1 MIRSSLRC
9 EQGHDFDGW
18 FRSSDGFD
26 SLRAAGQVSCAI
38 CGSLKVEKALMA
50 PRVAHGDAGDGGRE
64 GLAGGGDLHT
74 PRDDREAA
82 LEQMRRH
89 VEANSD
95 YVGMSFAAEA
105 RAMHEGSAP
114 ERAIHGEAKL
124 EDARKLIEDG
134 IPVTPLPFRSRQ
146 RAN

>member
-1 MIRSSLRC
+1 MIRYSLHC
-9 EQGHDFDGW
+9 DQGHEFDGW

-26 SLRAAGQVSCAI
+26 SLRASGQVTCAV
-38 CGSLKVEKALMA
+38 CGSAKVEKALMA
-50 PRVAHGDAGDGGRE
+50 PRVAHGDGDS
-64 GLAGGGDLHT
+64 ASADLHS
-74 PRDDREAA
+74 PRDEREAT
-82 LEQMRRH
+82 LDKLRRH

-105 RAMHEGSAP
+105 RAMHEGAAP

-134 IPVTPLPFRSRQ
+134 IPVAPLPFRSRQ

>member
-1 MIRSSLRC
+1 MIRYSLHC
-9 EQGHDFDGW
+9 DQGHDFDGW
-18 FRSSDGFD
+18 FRSSDGFE

-38 CGSLKVEKALMA
+38 CGSVRVEKALMA
-50 PRVAHGDAGDGGRE
+50 PRVAHGGDQAGKDAP
-64 GLAGGGDLHT
+64 DLHS

-82 LEQMRRH
+82 LDKLRRH
-89 VEANSD
+89 VEENSD

-105 RAMHEGSAP
+105 RAMHEGAAP
-114 ERAIHGEAKL
+114 ERAIHGEARL

-134 IPVTPLPFRSRQ
+134 IPVAPLPFRARQ